1 MEGSPFLF
9 IYKTGDD
16 LLSHTASG
24 AVSSALKVFTSV
36 FGMGTGVTPSLKSPV
51 NLYSSGFG
59 KEGKNKFPR
68 YDFENG

>member
-1 MEGSPFLF
+1 
-9 IYKTGDD
+9 
-16 LLSHTASG
+16 
-24 AVSSALKVFTSV
+24 
-36 FGMGTGVTPSLKSPV
+36 MGTGVTPSLESPV